1 MTEFRSLRIKKQG
14 KLPVILQTEMAEC
27 SLTCLAMVAGY
38 HGYEIDLHTLRRKFP
53 VSLKGATLQ
62 GLMQVSGQL
71 ELSSRPLRIELAA
84 LDSLQTPA
92 VLHWDLNH
100 FVVLEKVKGSKV
112 IIHDPAQ
119 GRRVLSIDD
128 VSEHFTGVA
137 VEFTPSH
144 SFKPKVAAERI
155 RLMDFWRAT
164 GGINKALIQLVVL
177 SILLQIF
184 ALASPFYMQ
193 LVVDEALIS
202 HDQDLLMVL
211 AIGFCMLTLIR
222 IITTSF
228 RSWVIVYLGN
238 TLSFQMGS
246 NLFNHLIYLPV
257 VFFEK
262 RHIGDLIARF
272 GSMDAIQKILTTGMV
287 SALVDGVMAITTF
300 AMMWVYAPSLALVV
314 ISIVVIYI
322 VIRLALFGPLRALTE
337 EEIVTK
343 AKEQSNFMESLRG
356 IQSIK
361 MFGKEVDRQTLWRN
375 HYADVAN
382 SRIRLGKFQIT
393 YTTINELL
401 FGIENILVIYLGA
414 MMVLEQGLSVG
425 MLFAFISYKTQFSQ
439 KASTLIEQIIE
450 FKMVTLHLSRLSD
463 IALTEKESLGEYV
476 GVPQCLEGNLSL
488 DGIAFR
494 YSDTEPYLFQNLN
507 MEVKPGQAVA
517 IIGPS
522 GCGKSTLMKVMMG
535 LLSAEDGDIKFDN
548 HSLKNIGLKIIRQNI
563 AAVMQDDQLLSGTIA
578 DNIAFF
584 ESHPDQARVEAC
596 AQLACIHQDISQMP
610 MSYHSLIGDMGTTL
624 SGGQRQRVLL
634 ARALYSAPKILFMD
648 EATSNLDTRTEFS
661 VNQAIKQL
669 KITRIMIAHRPETI
683 RSADRVLL
691 LENGV
696 LRDVTPPEMQRERT
710 GHGGSR
716 IGDC

>member
-1 MTEFRSLRIKKQG
+1 
-14 KLPVILQTEMAEC
+14 
-27 SLTCLAMVAGY
+27 
-38 HGYEIDLHTLRRKFP
+38 
-53 VSLKGATLQ
+53 
-62 GLMQVSGQL
+62 
-71 ELSSRPLRIELAA
+71 
-84 LDSLQTPA
+84 
-92 VLHWDLNH
+92 
-100 FVVLEKVKGSKV
+100 
-112 IIHDPAQ
+112 
-119 GRRVLSIDD
+119 
-128 VSEHFTGVA
+128 
-137 VEFTPSH
+137 
-144 SFKPKVAAERI
+144 
-155 RLMDFWRAT
+155 
-164 GGINKALIQLVVL
+164 
-177 SILLQIF
+177 
-184 ALASPFYMQ
+184 
-193 LVVDEALIS
+193 
-202 HDQDLLMVL
+202 
-211 AIGFCMLTLIR
+211 
-222 IITTSF
+222 
-228 RSWVIVYLGN
+228 
-238 TLSFQMGS
+238 
-246 NLFNHLIYLPV
+246 
-257 VFFEK
+257 
-262 RHIGDLIARF
+262 
-272 GSMDAIQKILTTGMV
+272 
-287 SALVDGVMAITTF
+287 MAITTF

>member
-1 MTEFRSLRIKKQG
+1 MKEFRRLIARNKG
-14 KLPVILQTEMAEC
+14 KLPVVLQTEMAEC
-27 SLTCLAMVAGY
+27 GLTCLAMIAGY
-38 HGYEIDLHTLRRKFP
+38 HGYETDLHTLRRKFP

-62 GLMQVSGQL
+62 NLMQVSTQL

-84 LDSLQTPA
+84 LNSLQTPA
-92 VLHWDLNH
+92 ILHWDLNH
-100 FVVLEKVKGSKV
+100 FVVLDKVKGSKV
-112 IIHDPAQ
+112 IIHDPAR
-119 GRRVLSIDD
+119 GRRELSIDE

-137 VEFTPSH
+137 VEFTPSS
-144 SFKPKVAAERI
+144 SFKPEVAVERV
-155 RLMDFWRAT
+155 RLSDFWRAT
-164 GGINKALIQLVVL
+164 DGIKKALTQLVIL
-177 SILLQIF
+177 SILLQVF

-202 HDQDLLMVL
+202 HDQDLLAVL
-211 AIGFCMLTLIR
+211 AIGFFMLVLIR
-222 IITTSF
+222 IVTTSF

-246 NLFNHLIYLPV
+246 NLFNHLIHLPL

-287 SALVDGVMAITTF
+287 SAFVDGIMAITTF
-300 AMMWVYAPSLALVV
+300 VMMWIYAPSLAILVLSV
-314 ISIVVIYI
+314 VVIYTL
-322 VIRLALFGPLRALTE
+322 IRLALFRSLRTLTE
-337 EEIVTK
+337 EEIVIR

-356 IQSIK
+356 VQSIK
-361 MFGKEVDRQTLWRN
+361 MFGKETDRQTLWRN

-393 YTTINELL
+393 YTTINEFL
-401 FGIENILVIYLGA
+401 FGAENIIVIYLGA
-414 MMVLEQGLSVG
+414 MMVLEQGISVG
-425 MLFAFISYKTQFSQ
+425 MLFAFISYKGQFSQ
-439 KASTLIEQIIE
+439 KASTLVEQIIE

-463 IALTEKESLGEYV
+463 IALTEKEPLGDAFESTV
-476 GVPQCLEGNLSL
+476 SFKGGLSL
-488 DGIAFR
+488 EDVSFR
-494 YSDTEPYLFQNLN
+494 YSDTDPYLFQNLN
-507 MEVKPGQAVA
+507 MDIEPGQSVA

-535 LLSAEDGDIKFDN
+535 LLSAESGDIKFDN
-548 HSLKNIGLKIIRQNI
+548 HSVQKIGLKAIRENI

-584 ESHPDQARVEAC
+584 ESQPDQARIEAC
-596 AQLACIHQDISQMP
+596 AQFSCIHQDIVQMP

-634 ARALYSAPKILFMD
+634 ARALYSSPKILFMD
-648 EATSNLDTRTEFS
+648 EATSNLDTRTES
-661 VNQAIKQL
+661 AVNQMIKQL
-669 KITRIMIAHRPETI
+669 KITRIIVAHRPETI

-696 LRDVTPPEMQRERT
+696 LQNVTP
-710 GHGGSR
+710 
-716 IGDC
+716 

>member
-1 MTEFRSLRIKKQG
+1 MTEIRNLIIRKQG
-14 KLPVILQTEMAEC
+14 KLHVILQTEMAEC
-27 SLTCLAMVAGY
+27 CLTCLAMVAGY
-38 HGYEIDLHTLRRKFP
+38 YGYETDLHTLRRKFP

-62 GLMQVSGQL
+62 NLMQVAGQL
-71 ELSSRPLRIELAA
+71 ELSSRPLRVDLKA
-84 LDSLQTPA
+84 LDSLQAPA
-92 VLHWDLNH
+92 ILHWDLNH
-100 FVVLEKVKGSKV
+100 FVVLEKIKGSKV

-119 GRRVLSIDD
+119 GRRVLSIDE
-128 VSEHFTGVA
+128 VSGHFTGVA
-137 VEFTPSH
+137 IEFTPSS
-144 SFKPKVAAERI
+144 SFKPQIAAERV
-155 RLMDFWRAT
+155 RLTDFWRAT
-164 GGINKALIQLVVL
+164 DGIKKALIQLVVL
-177 SILLQIF
+177 SMLLQVF

-202 HDQDLLMVL
+202 HDQDLLTVL
-211 AIGFCMLTLIR
+211 AIGFFLLTLIR
-222 IITTSF
+222 IVTTSF

-246 NLFNHLIYLPV
+246 NLFNHLIHLPI

-287 SALVDGVMAITTF
+287 SALVDGIMAITTF
-300 AMMWVYAPSLALVV
+300 AMMWVYAPSLAMVV
-314 ISIVVIYI
+314 LSVVVIYTL
-322 VIRLALFGPLRALTE
+322 IRLALFRPLKTLTE

-356 IQSIK
+356 VQSIK
-361 MFGKEVDRQTLWRN
+361 MFGKEGDRQTLWRN

-382 SRIRLGKFQIT
+382 SRIRLGKFQVA
-393 YTTINELL
+393 YTTINEFL

-425 MLFAFISYKTQFSQ
+425 MLFAFISYKGQFSQ

-463 IALTEKESLGEYV
+463 IALTEKEPLGESF
-476 GVPQCLEGNLSL
+476 GISQSFEGRLSL
-488 DGIAFR
+488 EDIAFR
-494 YSDTEPYLFQNLN
+494 YSDTEPYLFKNLN
-507 MEVKPGQAVA
+507 MEVEPGESVA

-535 LLSAEDGDIKFDN
+535 LLSPESGEIKFDSK
-548 HSLKNIGLKIIRQNI
+548 SLQDLGLKAVRENI

-584 ESHPDQARVEAC
+584 ESHPDQGRIEAC
-596 AQLACIHQDISQMP
+596 AQFACIHQDVAQMP
-610 MSYHSLIGDMGTTL
+610 MNYYSLIGDMGTTL

-634 ARALYSAPKILFMD
+634 ARALYSSPKILFMD
-648 EATSNLDTRTEFS
+648 EATSNLDTRTES
-661 VNQAIKQL
+661 AVNDAIKQL
-669 KITRIMIAHRPETI
+669 KITRIIIAHRPETI

-691 LENGV
+691 FENGV
-696 LRDVTPPEMQRERT
+696 LKDVTPA
-710 GHGGSR
+710 SLV
-716 IGDC
+716 CS